1 MPSKTQAYVVN
12 DKIAP
17 FTLKEVPVKELGAK
31 DVRVKFICS
40 GLCHTDVHMQRN
52 DWGVTVYP
60 TVPGHEGIG
69 RIVECGNLVQG
80 LKVGQKVG
88 VGWISGSC
96 EACKNCIRGE
106 ESICKEGYVGTY
118 IGDNAMGGT
127 FQQELV
133 LPSRFAYPVPDELP
147 SALCAPL
154 LCAGITV
161 YAPLRKWV
169 KPNHRVGII
178 SVGGLGHL
186 AIQFARALG
195 ADVTVFSTSKSKEKD
210 AFNFGASQFVI
221 SKSEA
226 EMKAAAG
233 SCDVILNTCP
243 YPINLDGF
251 IDCLVPDGVLCY
263 VGLAEA
269 GESELK
275 VNLYKLVFGQ
285 KSLVGSIVGGSSN
298 MIEMFEIAK
307 KFNVSSSVEIVNF
320 SQLNDT
326 CEKLLKGDMNGAYR
340 YCLAWDNEEELRNE
354 MNSYSKK

>member
-1 MPSKTQAYVVN
+1 MPAQTEAYVVN
-12 DKIAP
+12 EKISP
-17 FTLKEVPVKELGAK
+17 FVLKNVDVKAVGAK
-31 DVRVKFICS
+31 DVKVDFICS
-40 GLCHTDVHMQRN
+40 GLCHTDIHMQKN

-69 RIVECGNLVQG
+69 RIVEKGDLVTG
-80 LKVGQKVG
+80 LEVGQKVG

-96 EACKNCIRGE
+96 ESCKNCVRGE

-127 FQQELV
+127 FQKELV
-133 LPSRFAYPVPDELP
+133 LPSRFAYPVPESLP

-169 KPNHRVGII
+169 KPNHKVGII

-195 ADVTVFSTSKSKEKD
+195 ASVAVFSTSRNKEAD
-210 AFNFGASQFVI
+210 ARKFGASEFII
-221 SKSEA
+221 SKSEE

-233 SCDVILNTCP
+233 TCDVILNTCP
-243 YPINLDGF
+243 YPINLDSF

-285 KSLVGSIVGGSSN
+285 KSLVGSIVGGSAN

-307 KFNVSSSVEIVNF
+307 KFNVTSSVEIVDFNL
-320 SQLNDT
+320 LNET

-340 YCLAWDNEEELRNE
+340 FCLAWGNTDELRTE
-354 MNSYSKK
+354 MEAYANK